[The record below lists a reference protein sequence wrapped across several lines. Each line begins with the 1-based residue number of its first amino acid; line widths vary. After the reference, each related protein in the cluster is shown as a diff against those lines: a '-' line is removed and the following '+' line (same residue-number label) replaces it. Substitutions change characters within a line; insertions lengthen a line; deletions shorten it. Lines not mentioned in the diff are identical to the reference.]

1 MKIAVVGSGISGLTA
16 AYRLAQTHDVWLLEA
31 GSYLGGHTNTIE
43 VAIAG
48 QAHAVDT
55 GFMVFNTKTYPRFCQ
70 LLDELQIDSQPSD
83 MSFSVRCER
92 SGWEFEGSSLN
103 GLFAQRQNLLR
114 PAFYGMLAD
123 ILRFNRSAP
132 QLLEEP
138 DPSLTL
144 GDYLR
149 RERFGEP
156 FINRYLIPMTA
167 AIWSARAETVLDFP
181 ACFLLEFFQNHGLIQ
196 IFGRPVWRT
205 IPGGARRYVAK
216 IAERLGERI
225 RLNCPVE
232 SIIRREG
239 FVELRCRGGASER
252 FEQVVLAL
260 HADQALSLLTDA
272 DVNERRLLG
281 SFPFQRNEAVV
292 HTDRSLLPRSRRA
305 WASWNYLTPA
315 EPGAPSA
322 VTYDLSRLQRVN
334 SAEPILCT
342 LNHTEAIDPAKR
354 LRTITYHH
362 PVFGVESVAAKADWP
377 LINGPRRTWFCGA
390 YWRNGFHEDG
400 VFSGERVASAINGL
414 ANGGEDSCRV
424 ACTKE
429 WSGIAASAP

>member
-16 AYRLAQTHDVWLLEA
+16 AYRLAQTHEVWLLEA

-48 QAHAVDT
+48 QTHAVDT

-70 LLDELQIDSQPSD
+70 LLYELQIDSQPSD

-103 GLFAQRQNLLR
+103 GLFAQRRNLLR
-114 PAFYGMLAD
+114 PSFYGMLAD
-123 ILRFNRSAP
+123 ILRFNRLAP
-132 QLLEEP
+132 RLLESP
-138 DPSLTL
+138 NPSLTM
-144 GDYLR
+144 GEYLR
-149 RERFGEP
+149 QERFGAP
-156 FINRYLIPMTA
+156 FIERYLVPMTA
-167 AIWSARAETVLDFP
+167 AIWSARAETVLEFP

-216 IAERLGERI
+216 IAQRLGERI

-232 SIIRREG
+232 SILRQDG
-239 FVELRCRGGASER
+239 FVELRSRGQEPER
-252 FEQVVLAL
+252 FDHVILAV
-260 HADQALSLLTDA
+260 HADQALKLLSDA
-272 DVNERRLLG
+272 DEVERRILSAL
-281 SFPFQRNEAVV
+281 PYQRNEAVV
-292 HTDRSLLPRSRRA
+292 HTDSLLLPRSRRA

-342 LNHTEAIDPAKR
+342 LNRTAAIDPAKR
-354 LRTITYHH
+354 LRTIEYHH
-362 PVFGVESVAAKADWP
+362 PVFGVASVEAKASWP

-400 VFSGERVASAINGL
+400 VVSGERVASALSGS
-414 ANGGEDSCRV
+414 ANGSEDSCGV